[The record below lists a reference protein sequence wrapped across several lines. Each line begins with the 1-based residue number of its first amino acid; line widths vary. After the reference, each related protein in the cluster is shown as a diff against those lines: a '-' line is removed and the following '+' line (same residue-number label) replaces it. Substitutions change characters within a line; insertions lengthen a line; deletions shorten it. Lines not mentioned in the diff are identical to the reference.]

1 MTMPPHPFLRCL
13 GVPELRSLGG
23 EPVRFRTQKHFA
35 LLIFLAVEPRQHHRR
50 DRLADLLWPDAPHS
64 EGRHSL
70 ATALSVIRG
79 KLGPRCLET
88 TRDTV
93 RLAAADLEV
102 DLERLSRGDV
112 LGDGITPPLEVA
124 GFLDE
129 FDVSRAPEYMFWR
142 DLMRARL
149 FPQIRAALACL
160 MDRCRRSGDF
170 SRIEGH
176 ANRLLALDELNED
189 GIRAKMEA
197 RAFAGDRLS
206 AIRIFQTW
214 RDRLAHELGAAPS
227 PLVEGIAL
235 RLRQRGYEPPGTS
248 HIPTVPTD
256 QWRNRAFVGRAS
268 QYRVLYE
275 RWEETN
281 QGRGRHGLVVG
292 ESGIGKT
299 TLVER
304 LVTAAGLEGA
314 VSSRVQCY
322 EVERE
327 FPYAAIG
334 TLMRGLLDRPGAS
347 ATPAEW
353 LAELARFVPGVGD
366 RYPNL
371 PAAKES
377 AGESAR
383 LRLAEAVHE
392 LVLAV
397 ADEHPLILVVDDVH
411 LADDVSVAVL
421 HLLMRRTQ
429 DQRVMVILTARQSEL
444 SQAPH
449 AARLLEQQGPLGL
462 ALVDLPP
469 LTDDE
474 MNEMITALALA
485 VDATVPPA
493 VRRALLRAST
503 GVPMLAELLFDDW
516 RIHGDECLAL
526 AVGAMTVDALGEGG
540 REVYH
545 RIFERVLAE
554 LSAPARSV
562 LNLAAIL
569 GDRLN
574 DLSMYELVDLTLAQT
589 LTGMAELAS
598 HRILRDGGRE
608 MEFRNELL
616 RNYAYLNV
624 PSPLRR
630 ALHGLIA
637 DRLLAAE
644 ARGERVPG
652 LMLAWHCFRAGRG
665 ERAVPHLL
673 RGAREAIEEG
683 APYDAE
689 FALRTGMPNVGQGDR
704 PTAVLIMS
712 ESLQEQGRWAES
724 LTALD
729 GQDMPEGILS
739 RKKRALAISA
749 ETILLNDEAKARV
762 QLQVVEEL
770 LASEHDPTVAVHL
783 LRSGEKLAYDLT
795 DRAAAER
802 LLETAL
808 ALPASVT
815 DLADRATMVA
825 STAALAWV
833 SRRRDTLAF
842 TLNQTVAL
850 QEECARMGLSTLS
863 SARLANQEGC
873 MRTAGGDYLL
883 GQKAYE
889 RAFAL
894 GKKRLDEISQAITA
908 DNVAMCA
915 GRLGDF
921 GGQLT
926 WATRASA
933 FLPTSG
939 HPLPHF
945 RILTHLSWSSLMLGH
960 RSKAIELAELAEQVL
975 VGDFRAWIRQAGAT
989 LAADLYLVSGERRRA
1004 VRLAAAAIDEF
1015 GPMPLSTAQAGCVT
1029 RWVAM
1034 VGLEEGNTAQASV
1047 SLARMRSEIEE
1058 HDALDRAEILAAN
1071 RYFARRTG
1079 GPVGEF
1085 TTALSLALN
1094 ALPAEASEHLRR
1106 LEMLA

>member
-1 MTMPPHPFLRCL
+1 M
-13 GVPELRSLGG
+13 GG
-23 EPVRFRTQKHFA
+23 EPVRFRTRKHFA
-35 LLIFLAVEPRQHHRR
+35 LLVFLAVEPRIHHRR

-70 ATALSVIRG
+70 GTALSVIRG
-79 KLGPRCLET
+79 RLGPRSLET
-88 TRDTV
+88 TRETV
-93 RLAAADLEV
+93 RLVAADLEV

-129 FDVSRAPEYMFWR
+129 FDIGRAPEYMFWR

-149 FPQIRAALACL
+149 FPQIRTALAAL

-170 SRIEGH
+170 GRIEGH
-176 ANRLLALDELNED
+176 ADRLLALDELNED

-206 AIRIFQTW
+206 AIRIYQAW
-214 RDRLAHELGAAPS
+214 RDRLAEELGAAPS
-227 PLVEGIAL
+227 PMVEGIAL

-275 RWEETN
+275 RWEEAN
-281 QGRGRHGLVVG
+281 QGRGQHGLVVG

-347 ATPAEW
+347 ATPPEW
-353 LAELARFVPGVGD
+353 LAELARFVPGVAA

-392 LVLAV
+392 LVTAV
-397 ADEHPLILVVDDVH
+397 ADEHPVILVVDDVH

-449 AARLLEQQGPLGL
+449 AARLLDQQGPLGL
-462 ALVDLPP
+462 AQVELPP
-469 LTDDE
+469 LTEDE
-474 MNEMITALALA
+474 MNEMITALAQA

-493 VRRALLRAST
+493 VRRALLRASN

-516 RIHGDECLAL
+516 RIHADECLAL

-554 LSAPARSV
+554 LTPPAQSV

-589 LTGMAELAS
+589 LTGMAELAG

-644 ARGERVPG
+644 SRGERVPG

-712 ESLQEQGRWAES
+712 ESMQEQGRWSDS
-724 LTALD
+724 LKALD
-729 GQDMPEGILS
+729 GQEMPEGILQ
-739 RKKRALAISA
+739 REKVVLAISA
-749 ETILLNDEAKARV
+749 TTNEVRTGDQAFLKLVEVESQLEAETDRS
-762 QLQVVEEL
+762 
-770 LASEHDPTVAVHL
+770 LAIRLV
-783 LRSGEKLAYDLT
+783 RSGEQLAYKLGDRKASERLYAHARTLANEQLSLSDKIRLTASLGTLAWLSCRRGDLHPILEKIAVLSAQAKT
-795 DRAAAER
+795 QGLLHKGTARMLHVEGCVRAVLGDYTQSLRASCEAHSLYKGLLDEQMEGATASNIAMCHYRLGNYREQQHWAEISVARFPRHADHFHRRLGVLRAATARAMLGDYRQAIEAIER
-802 LLETAL
+802 SPLI
-808 ALPASVT
+808 VT
-815 DLADRATMVA
+815 DPGPSWSRQADGVN
-825 STAALAWV
+825 TADVL
-833 SRRRDTLAF
+833 LI
-842 TLNQTVAL
+842 
-850 QEECARMGLSTLS
+850 
-863 SARLANQEGC
+863 
-873 MRTAGGDYLL
+873 AGER
-883 GQKAYE
+883 K
-889 RAFAL
+889 RAFRIAEETFERESATPL
-894 GKKRLDEISQAITA
+894 TPAFAGVIARWICLIGDASGNSRWAISLIDGLI
-908 DNVAMCA
+908 DN
-915 GRLGDF
+915 
-921 GGQLT
+921 
-926 WATRASA
+926 
-933 FLPTSG
+933 
-939 HPLPHF
+939 
-945 RILTHLSWSSLMLGH
+945 
-960 RSKAIELAELAEQVL
+960 LAEQDL
-975 VGDFRAWIRQAGAT
+975 VDAT
-989 LAADLYLVSGERRRA
+989 EILLSRRHLGERTGT
-1004 VRLAAAAIDEF
+1004 VRNELTLRTQETLKML
-1015 GPMPLSTAQAGCVT
+1015 P
-1029 RWVAM
+1029 
-1034 VGLEEGNTAQASV
+1034 ESV
-1047 SLARMRSEIEE
+1047 SLQM
-1058 HDALDRAEILAAN
+1058 
-1071 RYFARRTG
+1071 
-1079 GPVGEF
+1079 
-1085 TTALSLALN
+1085 
-1094 ALPAEASEHLRR
+1094 RR
-1106 LEMLA
+1106 LEVLT

>member
-1 MTMPPHPFLRCL
+1 MPVHSFLRCL
-13 GVPELRSLGG
+13 GVPELRTPGG
-23 EPVRFRTQKHFA
+23 EPVRFRTRKHFA
-35 LLIFLAVEPRQHHRR
+35 LLIFLAVEPRRHHRR
-50 DRLADLLWPDAPHS
+50 DRLTDLLWPDAAHA

-79 KLGPRCLET
+79 KLGPRSLET

-93 RLAAADLEV
+93 RLAAPDLEV

-112 LGDGITPPLEVA
+112 LGDGINPPLEVA

-129 FDVSRAPEYMFWR
+129 FEVTRAPEYMFWR

-149 FPQIRAALACL
+149 FPQIRTALASL

-170 SRIEGH
+170 SRIENH

-189 GIRAKMEA
+189 AIRAKMEA

-206 AIRIFQTW
+206 AIRIFQAW
-214 RDRLAHELGAAPS
+214 RDRLTHELGATPS
-227 PLVEGIAL
+227 ALVEGIAL

-281 QGRGRHGLVVG
+281 RGRGQHGLVVG

-334 TLMRGLLDRPGAS
+334 TLMRGLLDRPGAG
-347 ATPAEW
+347 ATKPEW
-353 LAELARFVPGVGD
+353 LAELARFVPCVSD
-366 RYPNL
+366 RYPTL

-383 LRLAEAVHE
+383 FRLAEAVHE
-392 LVLAV
+392 LVSAV
-397 ADEHPLILVVDDVH
+397 AFENPVILVVDDVH

-429 DQRVMVILTARQSEL
+429 NQQVMVILTARHSEL
-444 SQAPH
+444 SHAPH
-449 AARLLEQQGPLGL
+449 ASRLLEQQGSLGL
-462 ALVDLPP
+462 EQVDLPP

-474 MNEMITALALA
+474 MNEMITALAAA

-526 AVGAMTVDALGEGG
+526 AVGAMTVDALGEVG

-589 LTGMAELAS
+589 LTGMAELS
-598 HRILRDGGRE
+598 NHRILRDGGRE

-673 RGAREAIEEG
+673 RGAREAIQEG

-724 LTALD
+724 LRALD
-729 GQDMPEGILS
+729 GQEMPEGILS

-749 ETILLNDEAKARV
+749 EAIQLDDEAKARE
-762 QLQVVEEL
+762 QLQVVEAL
-770 LASEHDPTVAVHL
+770 LASEHDSTVSVHL

-795 DRAAAER
+795 NRAAAHR

-808 ALPASVT
+808 VLSQTVT
-815 DLADRATMVA
+815 DLADRATLVA

-833 SRRRDTLAF
+833 SRRRDILGITLD
-842 TLNQTVAL
+842 QTVAL
-850 QEECARMGLSTLS
+850 QEECSRMGLNTLS
-863 SARLANQEGC
+863 CARLANQEGC
-873 MRTAGGDYLL
+873 MRTAGGDYLA
-883 GQKAYE
+883 GKRAYE
-889 RAFAL
+889 KAFAL
-894 GKKRLDEISQAITA
+894 GKKRLDEASQAITA

-915 GRLGDF
+915 GRLGDHRE
-921 GGQLT
+921 QMA

-933 FLPTSG
+933 FLPTSSY
-939 HPLPHF
+939 PLPRF
-945 RILTHLSWSSLMLGH
+945 RILTHLAWSSLMLGN
-960 RSKAIELAELAEQVL
+960 RSKALELTELAEQLL
-975 VGDFRAWIRQAGAT
+975 VGDFRSWIRQAGAT
-989 LAADLYLVSGERRRA
+989 LAADLYVVCGERRRA
-1004 VRLAAAAIDEF
+1004 VRLAAGAIEEF
-1015 GPMPLSTAQAGCVT
+1015 GLTPLSAAHAGCVT
-1029 RWVAM
+1029 RWVAT
-1034 VGLEEGNTAQASV
+1034 VGHELGNEKLVSTA
-1047 SLARMRSEIEE
+1047 LATVLREIAE
-1058 HDALDRAEILAAN
+1058 HDAIDRAEILAAN
-1071 RYFARRTG
+1071 RFFAKRKLE
-1079 GPVGEF
+1079 PVVQLSA
-1085 TTALSLALN
+1085 ALSEALS
-1094 ALPAEASEHLRR
+1094 ALPPEASEHLRR
-1106 LEMLA
+1106 LEILG

>member
-1 MTMPPHPFLRCL
+1 
-13 GVPELRSLGG
+13 
-23 EPVRFRTQKHFA
+23 VRFRTRKHFA
-35 LLIFLAVEPRQHHRR
+35 LLVFLAVEPRIHHRR
-50 DRLADLLWPDAPHS
+50 DRLADLLWPDTPHP

-79 KLGPRCLET
+79 RLGPRSLET
-88 TRDTV
+88 TRDSV
-93 RLAAADLEV
+93 RLVASDLEV
-102 DLERLSRGDV
+102 DLERLERGDV

-124 GFLDE
+124 GFLEE
-129 FDVSRAPEYMFWR
+129 FDIGRAPEYMFWR

-149 FPQIRAALACL
+149 FPQIRNALALL
-160 MDRCRRSGDF
+160 MDRCRRSADF
-170 SRIEGH
+170 TRIEGH
-176 ANRLLALDELNED
+176 ADRLLALDELNED

-206 AIRIFQTW
+206 AIRIYQAW
-214 RDRLAHELGAAPS
+214 RERLESELGAAPS

-275 RWEETN
+275 RWEATN
-281 QGRGRHGLVVG
+281 GGQARHGLVVG

-334 TLMRGLLDRPGAS
+334 TLMRGLLDRPGAG
-347 ATPAEW
+347 ATGTEW
-353 LAELARFVPGVGD
+353 LAELARFVPGVAE
-366 RYPNL
+366 RYPGL
-371 PAAKES
+371 PPAKES

-383 LRLAEAVHE
+383 IRLAEAVHE

-397 ADEHPLILVVDDVH
+397 AYEHPLILVVDDVH

-421 HLLMRRTQ
+421 HLLMRRIQ

-444 SQAPH
+444 SRAPH

-462 ALVDLPP
+462 ELVDLPP
-469 LTDDE
+469 LTTDE
-474 MNEMITALALA
+474 MNEMITALAQA
-485 VDATVPPA
+485 VDVVVPPV

-516 RIHGDECLAL
+516 RIHADECLAL
-526 AVGAMTVDALGEGG
+526 AVGAMTVDALGEVG

-554 LSAPARSV
+554 LSPPARSV

-589 LTGMAELAS
+589 LTGMAELAG

-652 LMLAWHCFRAGRG
+652 LMMAWHCFRAGRG
-665 ERAVPHLL
+665 DDAVPHLI
-673 RGAREAIEEG
+673 RGAREAIADG

-689 FALRTGMPNVGQGDR
+689 FALRTGLPNVGRVDR
-704 PTAVLIMS
+704 PTAVLIMAD
-712 ESLQEQGRWAES
+712 SLQEQGRWSES
-724 LTALD
+724 LRVLE
-729 GQDMPEGILS
+729 GEEMPEGLQARTQQAMRITAQTVHVVGIDATKEQLG
-739 RKKRALAISA
+739 LV
-749 ETILLNDEAKARV
+749 EDLLTR
-762 QLQVVEEL
+762 EE
-770 LASEHDPTVAVHL
+770 DPSIAVTL
-783 LRSGEKLAYDLT
+783 LRSAEKLAHDLT
-795 DRAAAER
+795 DRSVAQRFLAKA
-802 LLETAL
+802 LEL
-808 ALPASVT
+808 RPVVRDLP
-815 DLADRATMVA
+815 DRAMLVS
-825 STAALAWV
+825 STAALAWI
-833 SRRRDTLAF
+833 SRRRDL
-842 TLNQTVAL
+842 LPRILDQTVAL
-850 QEECARMGLSTLS
+850 QEECRIAGLYSLGAS
-863 SARLANQEGC
+863 RLANQEGC
-873 MRTAGGDYLL
+873 LRTANGDYAL
-883 GQKAYE
+883 GKLAYE
-889 RAFAL
+889 RAVAL
-894 GKKRLDEISQAITA
+894 AAKRLDAIGEAVGA

-921 GGQLT
+921 GSQRA
-926 WATRASA
+926 WAIRAHA
-933 FLPTSG
+933 ILQTGEHPWPT
-939 HPLPHF
+939 L
-945 RILTHLSWSSLMLGH
+945 RILTHLAWSTLMTGNRL
-960 RSKAIELAELAEQVL
+960 RAIELVERAQQLLANE
-975 VGDFRAWIRQAGAT
+975 FRPWIRQAGAS
-989 LAADLYLVSGERRRA
+989 LAADLLLACGERKQA
-1004 VRLAAAAIDEF
+1004 ILTAAEAIQEF
-1015 GPMPLSTAQAGCVT
+1015 GPIPLSAAQAGSIS
-1029 RWVAM
+1029 RWVAI
-1034 VGLEEGNTAQASV
+1034 VGHEHGNYASAEAAL
-1047 SLARMRSEIEE
+1047 SMMRQELGD
-1058 HDALDRAEILAAN
+1058 HDAFDRLEILAAS
-1071 RYFARRTG
+1071 RYLVKRNG
-1079 GPVGEF
+1079 GGIGEL
-1085 TTALSLALN
+1085 TRSMNDALMTLPSETAQ
-1094 ALPAEASEHLRR
+1094 HLRR
-1106 LEMLA
+1106 MEMMT

>member
-1 MTMPPHPFLRCL
+1 M
-13 GVPELRSLGG
+13 
-23 EPVRFRTQKHFA
+23 RFRTRKHFA

-50 DRLADLLWPDAPHS
+50 DRLADLLWPDAPHA

-79 KLGPRCLET
+79 KLGPRSLET
-88 TRDTV
+88 TRETV
-93 RLAAADLEV
+93 RLATPDLEV
-102 DLERLSRGDV
+102 DLERLARGDI
-112 LGDGITPPLEVA
+112 LGDDLTPPLEVA

-129 FDVSRAPEYMFWR
+129 FDIGRAPEYMFWR

-149 FPQIRAALACL
+149 FPQIRTALALL

-170 SRIEGH
+170 TRIEGH
-176 ANRLLALDELNED
+176 ADRLLALDELNED
-189 GIRAKMEA
+189 AIRAKMEA

-206 AIRIFQTW
+206 ALRIYQAW
-214 RDRLAHELGAAPS
+214 RERLARELGASPS
-227 PLVEGIAL
+227 SMVDGIAL
-235 RLRQRGYEPPGTS
+235 RLRQRGYEAPGTA

-256 QWRNRAFVGRAS
+256 HWRNRPFVGRAS

-275 RWEETN
+275 RWEETH
-281 QGRGRHGLVVG
+281 QGRAQHGLVVG

-334 TLMRGLLDRPGAS
+334 TLMRGLLDRPGAG
-347 ATPAEW
+347 ATQPEW
-353 LAELARFVPGVGD
+353 LAELARFVPGVTE

-371 PAAKES
+371 PPPKEG

-392 LVLAV
+392 LVSAV

-421 HLLMRRTQ
+421 HLLMRRVQ
-429 DQRVMVILTARQSEL
+429 DQRVMVILTARHSEL
-444 SQAPH
+444 SQSPH
-449 AARLLEQQGPLGL
+449 AARLLEQQAALGL

-474 MNEMITALALA
+474 MNEMITALAQT

-516 RIHGDECLAL
+516 RIHADACLAL
-526 AVGAMTVDALGEGG
+526 AVGAMTVDAGGEVG

-545 RIFERVLAE
+545 RIFERMLDD
-554 LSAPARSV
+554 LSPPARAV

-589 LTGMAELAS
+589 LTGMAELAA
-598 HRILRDGGRE
+598 HRVLRDGGRE

-616 RNYAYLNV
+616 RNYAYFKV

-637 DRLLAAE
+637 DRLVAAE

-665 ERAVPHLL
+665 DHAVPHLL

-689 FALRTGMPNVGQGDR
+689 FALRTGMPNVGPGAR
-704 PTAVLIMS
+704 PTAVLIMA
-712 ESLQEQGRWAES
+712 ESLQEQGRWTDS
-724 LTALD
+724 LKALE
-729 GQDMPEGILS
+729 QEEMPEGAHRREKVVLTISATTNEVRTGDQASLKLS
-739 RKKRALAISA
+739 EVEAQLAAEQDKSLAIRLIRSGEQLA
-749 ETILLNDEAKARV
+749 YRLGDREASERLYSTATALGRGQLALSDEIRLTASLGTLAWMSCRRKDLRTILDNIAVLSAKARAIG
-762 QLQVVEEL
+762 LLHKGTARMLHVEGCIRAVLGDYTESL
-770 LASEHDPTVAVHL
+770 RASTEAHALYKRILDEQMEGATASNIAMCHFRLGNYEAQKLWANTSVARYPRYADHFHRRLGV
-783 LRSGEKLAYDLT
+783 LRIASAHAMQGEYRKAIEMI
-795 DRAAAER
+795 ER
-802 LLETAL
+802 E
-808 ALPASVT
+808 PF
-815 DLADRATMVA
+815 VA
-825 STAALAWV
+825 SDQGPSW
-833 SRRRDTLAF
+833 S
-842 TLNQTVAL
+842 
-850 QEECARMGLSTLS
+850 
-863 SARLANQEGC
+863 
-873 MRTAGGDYLL
+873 
-883 GQKAYE
+883 GQAD
-889 RAFAL
+889 
-894 GKKRLDEISQAITA
+894 GVITA
-908 DNVAMCA
+908 DVYLMA
-915 GRLGDF
+915 GEKRLAYRTA
-921 GGQLT
+921 QETLERESATPLT
-926 WATRASA
+926 TA
-933 FLPTSG
+933 FAGTICRWTSLIG
-939 HPLPHF
+939 CQ
-945 RILTHLSWSSLMLGH
+945 SGNAAW
-960 RSKAIELAELAEQVL
+960 AIELVDGLIDNLGEQDL
-975 VGDFRAWIRQAGAT
+975 VDT
-989 LAADLYLVSGERRRA
+989 
-1004 VRLAAAAIDEF
+1004 
-1015 GPMPLSTAQAGCVT
+1015 T
-1029 RWVAM
+1029 
-1034 VGLEEGNTAQASV
+1034 
-1047 SLARMRSEIEE
+1047 
-1058 HDALDRAEILAAN
+1058 EILVA
-1071 RYFARRTG
+1071 REHLGRRTG
-1079 GPVGEF
+1079 RARAGVVDAAQ
-1085 TTALSLALN
+1085 TALSK
-1094 ALPAEASEHLRR
+1094 LPEVFPTQMRR
-1106 LEMLA
+1106 LGIMP